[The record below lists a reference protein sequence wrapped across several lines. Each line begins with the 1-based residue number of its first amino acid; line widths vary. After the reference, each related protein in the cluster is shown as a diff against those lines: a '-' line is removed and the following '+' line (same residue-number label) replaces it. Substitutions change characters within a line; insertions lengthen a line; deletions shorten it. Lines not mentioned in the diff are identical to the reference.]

1 MIPWCRYYLFYF
13 FHSGSFGK
21 SYDHFSSQVIANNF
35 GNLHIIQFMKGGVWC
50 CGQSTTSDPTSLDSL
65 KLTKMT
71 KPSVRSGSIVSTA
84 RLDLTQI
91 VNAQHW
97 VSRYD
102 AQEVYW
108 RWKCV
113 HKEERDERK
122 KERKVI
128 FYPWEQSESACYI
141 FAFDQV
147 DDFLQISFIWNN
159 RPFQEFRSE
168 AVGNTPYHLSSFL
181 IILGIWKN
189 DKHQENGIFLFGILR
204 HLLILSSALGGFF
217 YLHVLSKIY
226 KSSYK

>member
-1 MIPWCRYYLFYF
+1 MMLWTVYYLRP
-13 FHSGSFGK
+13 HLFGLIEVN
-21 SYDHFSSQVIANNF
+21 HGHN
-35 GNLHIIQFMKGGVWC
+35 
-50 CGQSTTSDPTSLDSL
+50 SLR
-65 KLTKMT
+65 KKMT

-97 VSRYD
+97 VTSGYD

-128 FYPWEQSESACYI
+128 FYPWEQSESASTLTFCYI

-147 DDFLQISFIWNN
+147 DVFLQISFIWN

-189 DKHQENGIFLFGILR
+189 DKTAHLR
-204 HLLILSSALGGFF
+204 CIRGCGASGTTGKRHHSMVCVCEG
-217 YLHVLSKIY
+217 
-226 KSSYK
+226 